1 MWGLRL
7 PGLHSQFQSTWY
19 IIIDTKHPPMA
30 KRRNTKAKHFN
41 TQNIPVSPL
50 TTAHQSSTKPK
61 RTTPTSTKIPNWF
74 QTTPGNNNNNN
85 NNNNSNPNSNNS
97 KSTAQLTQ
105 SGIAALEALK
115 RKQFEGTLDTL
126 QTQSFRLNCT
136 LRSQLHAVRTLSGK
150 HVGKTHAVRRLSPEQ
165 LQKRK
170 QVVRNT
176 MARIKKNSFFTNLMP
191 YFRDKGPK
199 IFACDRVN
207 LYVLK
212 DTVLST
218 STASSVDQI
227 HIPWEQDLVG
237 SVAAAG
243 KLCNLASASED
254 SRFEG
259 IYDQCTGYVT
269 SSICCA
275 VCSDDFGRTKAVLEL
290 LNKKLGRF
298 DAGDEKIA
306 QQICAAMSMYLK

>member
-1 MWGLRL
+1 
-7 PGLHSQFQSTWY
+7 
-19 IIIDTKHPPMA
+19 
-30 KRRNTKAKHFN
+30 
-41 TQNIPVSPL
+41 
-50 TTAHQSSTKPK
+50 
-61 RTTPTSTKIPNWF
+61 
-74 QTTPGNNNNNN
+74 
-85 NNNNSNPNSNNS
+85 
-97 KSTAQLTQ
+97 
-105 SGIAALEALK
+105 
-115 RKQFEGTLDTL
+115 
-126 QTQSFRLNCT
+126 
-136 LRSQLHAVRTLSGK
+136 LHAVRTLSGK

>member
-1 MWGLRL
+1 
-7 PGLHSQFQSTWY
+7 
-19 IIIDTKHPPMA
+19 MA

-74 QTTPGNNNNNN
+74 QTTPGNNNNSNP
-85 NNNNSNPNSNNS
+85 NPNSNNS

>member
-1 MWGLRL
+1 M
-7 PGLHSQFQSTWY
+7 
-19 IIIDTKHPPMA
+19 
-30 KRRNTKAKHFN
+30 
-41 TQNIPVSPL
+41 
-50 TTAHQSSTKPK
+50 
-61 RTTPTSTKIPNWF
+61 
-74 QTTPGNNNNNN
+74 
-85 NNNNSNPNSNNS
+85 
-97 KSTAQLTQ
+97 
-105 SGIAALEALK
+105 
-115 RKQFEGTLDTL
+115 
-126 QTQSFRLNCT
+126 
-136 LRSQLHAVRTLSGK
+136 HAVRTLSGK

-170 QVVRNT
+170 QVVRNM
-176 MARIKKNSFFTNLMP
+176 MARIKKGSFFTNLMP

-212 DTVLST
+212 DNVLTT
-218 STASSVDQI
+218 STASSDQI
-227 HIPWEQDLVG
+227 HIQWEQDLVG

-243 KLCNLASASED
+243 KLCNLASAPED

-275 VCSDDFGRTKAVLEL
+275 VCSDNFGRTKAVVEM

-306 QQICAAMSMYLK
+306 QKICAAMSMYLK

>member
-1 MWGLRL
+1 
-7 PGLHSQFQSTWY
+7 
-19 IIIDTKHPPMA
+19 MA